1 LNIGVGV
8 GRGADKNPQKAGEDS
23 ISLALDDLEYNPLMA
38 FLAMMRRGIREMLRV
53 RPISG
58 LMITS
63 GCNNNH
69 NALESEILKGVW
81 NVGKGFIRLG
91 GGGTASSFVPG
102 RISKGKFPE
111 LQTYQFLNDKVL
123 TEAVISVVFGSDL
136 EVGYGVATG
145 FEPVGPGIF
154 VTEAKEWLI
163 KKANNRP
170 AREIMAEI
178 LEAHTAVTKE
188 KFIKDLRERLREI
201 KEKCEGGTID
211 AVIVGGNYMA
221 YAPESDYHDSIEL
234 LGEEIKQE
242 LGFESTIMTGP
253 KTAPKDEDD
262 HTYYDAKQTV
272 YYDRI
277 YYDTPN
283 RRLYIIRS
291 SSVGDKTTES
301 YKPSELEE
309 KEKDWK

>member
-1 LNIGVGV
+1 MALLKVGIGISPKDLTAAVRDVAQEVRAEVKKPKLLMFFCTYNYPPSQYKDALAYLKKAFPDSPLVGGSVAGVYTKEKVYHAFASREKERGAALLGIDSEYLNIGVGV

-188 KFIKDLRERLREI
+188 KFIKE
-201 KEKCEGGTID
+201 T
-211 AVIVGGNYMA
+211 NY
-221 YAPESDYHDSIEL
+221 S
-234 LGEEIKQE
+234 
-242 LGFESTIMTGP
+242 
-253 KTAPKDEDD
+253 
-262 HTYYDAKQTV
+262 
-272 YYDRI
+272 
-277 YYDTPN
+277 
-283 RRLYIIRS
+283 
-291 SSVGDKTTES
+291 
-301 YKPSELEE
+301 LEE
-309 KEKDWK
+309 AGIS